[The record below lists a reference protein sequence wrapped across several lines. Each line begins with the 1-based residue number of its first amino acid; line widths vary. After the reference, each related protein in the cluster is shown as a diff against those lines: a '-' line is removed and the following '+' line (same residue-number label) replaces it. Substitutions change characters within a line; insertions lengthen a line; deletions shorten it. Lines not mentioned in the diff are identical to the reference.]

1 MTATYLLLTTVVFS
15 MALKA
20 CAARKLAVA
29 GPINTFG
36 LKLLSHSP
44 PGENVMISPYSI
56 CTAVAMLNAGA
67 AGTTKAQIDKAFGWG
82 DIDRLSGQYRKL
94 LSSVG
99 SSGEFN
105 LSSSNRLYVD
115 KEFHPLQSYTNTLS
129 GDFGADLERVDFS
142 SGDNSDTVQQVNSW
156 VESQTNGKID
166 KMFKEIDPQTRA
178 ILINTIYFN
187 AQWQIPF
194 TKTVK
199 RAFYTDESHHTMVDT
214 MTVSAVFGYYRSEDV
229 EVVKLPYLAGKSD
242 ISMIIIK
249 PAARGGLAALE
260 KKIIKKRFSKI
271 NKWIKKVNEVYSYTI
286 ALSMPKFEFGS
297 KFDNL
302 KEILKENFGV
312 KDVFNVGKAD
322 LSGIDGSRNLFVSSV
337 IHQSFI
343 SVDEKRTEAA
353 AATSVQVRFR
363 SGPRRVNIDHPFM
376 FLIYD
381 QKNKV
386 VLFLGRMYTPGNAE

>member
-1 MTATYLLLTTVVFS
+1 MTAKYLILTTVVLS
-15 MALKA
+15 VALKA
-20 CAARKLAVA
+20 CDARKLAVA

-36 LKLLSHSP
+36 LKLLSHSSH
-44 PGENVMISPYSI
+44 GKNVMISPYSI

-67 AGTTKAQIDKAFGWG
+67 AGTTKAQIDKAFGWR
-82 DIDRLSGQYRKL
+82 DIDEVSGQYRKL
-94 LSSVG
+94 LSSVS
-99 SSGEFN
+99 SSGGFN
-105 LSSSNRLYVD
+105 LSSSNRMYVD
-115 KEFHPLQSYTNTLS
+115 REFHPLQSYTNTLS
-129 GDFGADLERVDFS
+129 GDFGADLERVNFS
-142 SGDNSDTVQQVNSW
+142 SGNNSDTVQEVNSW
-156 VESQTNGKID
+156 VESQTNGRIR
-166 KMFKEIDPQTRA
+166 KMFDEIDPRTKA

-187 AQWQIPF
+187 AEWQIPF

-199 RAFYTDESHHTMVDT
+199 RAFYTDERTRTMVDT
-214 MTVSAVFGYYRSEDV
+214 MTVSAVFGYYSSEDV

-260 KKIIKKRFSKI
+260 NKIIKKRFSKI
-271 NKWIKKVNEVYSYTI
+271 NKWIKKVNEVYPYIT
-286 ALSMPKFEFGS
+286 ALSLPKFEFGS

-302 KEILKENFGV
+302 KEILKEKFGV
-312 KDVFNVGKAD
+312 KDVFNGGKAD

-353 AATSVQVRFR
+353 AATSVQVSFR
-363 SGPRRVNIDHPFM
+363 SGPRRVNIDHPFL

-386 VLFLGRMYTPGNAE
+386 VLFLGRVYTPANVD